1 MKDIIMR
8 FSVIEDSRHS
18 GYVVHKLEHILTIVM
33 CAVLCGLDKL
43 DEIMTYQENNHENLR
58 KDFGIEKFPSK
69 STFSRVLSMV
79 DGKAVGEVILQAMRD
94 KIVSR
99 GSVIAVDG
107 KAIRST
113 GEKDKPHSALQIIS
127 AYLTENGVTL
137 GQESIHEK
145 TNEIPIFQQMLDYL
159 DVQGKVITADA
170 MHCQRET
177 CRKIIE
183 KKGDYVL
190 GLKNNQPNFY
200 SDVSLYFSDA
210 ELSKGMKCYE
220 TLEKNKNRLER
231 RVCRKL
237 TDLSWLNCRDS
248 WCGLRCVFSIERTV
262 ETENK
267 RTQETSY
274 YISSLDESE
283 DRLMDIVR
291 EHWKVEYM
299 HWMLDVTFSEDSC
312 RFISEN
318 AQKSLNSMRKCAL
331 AVHKNFLYNTHKKS
345 SVKSSMLSA
354 LINHSYFCK
363 LLEIS

>member
-43 DEIMTYQENNHENLR
+43 DEIMTYQENNQENLR

-99 GSVIAVDG
+99 GNVIAVDG

-190 GLKNNQPNFY
+190 GLKNNTSFQVS
-200 SDVSLYFSDA
+200 SD
-210 ELSKGMKCYE
+210 KG
-220 TLEKNKNRLER
+220 RL
-231 RVCRKL
+231 K
-237 TDLSWLNCRDS
+237 
-248 WCGLRCVFSIERTV
+248 
-262 ETENK
+262 K
-267 RTQETSY
+267 Q
-274 YISSLDESE
+274 
-283 DRLMDIVR
+283 
-291 EHWKVEYM
+291 
-299 HWMLDVTFSEDSC
+299 
-312 RFISEN
+312 FI
-318 AQKSLNSMRKCAL
+318 
-331 AVHKNFLYNTHKKS
+331 
-345 SVKSSMLSA
+345 
-354 LINHSYFCK
+354 
-363 LLEIS
+363 

>member
-99 GSVIAVDG
+99 GNVIAVDG

-190 GLKNNQPNFY
+190 GLKNNTSFQVS
-200 SDVSLYFSDA
+200 SD
-210 ELSKGMKCYE
+210 KG
-220 TLEKNKNRLER
+220 RL
-231 RVCRKL
+231 K
-237 TDLSWLNCRDS
+237 
-248 WCGLRCVFSIERTV
+248 
-262 ETENK
+262 K
-267 RTQETSY
+267 Q
-274 YISSLDESE
+274 
-283 DRLMDIVR
+283 
-291 EHWKVEYM
+291 
-299 HWMLDVTFSEDSC
+299 
-312 RFISEN
+312 FI
-318 AQKSLNSMRKCAL
+318 
-331 AVHKNFLYNTHKKS
+331 
-345 SVKSSMLSA
+345 
-354 LINHSYFCK
+354 
-363 LLEIS
+363 

>member
-99 GSVIAVDG
+99 GNVIAVDG

-200 SDVSLYFSDA
+200 SDVLLYFSDA

-248 WCGLRCVFSIERTV
+248 WSGLRCVFSIERTV
-262 ETENK
+262 ETGNK

-283 DRLMDIVR
+283 ERLMDIVR
-291 EHWKVEYM
+291 EHWKVESM

-354 LINHSYFCK
+354 LINHSCFCK
-363 LLEIS
+363 LLEIP

>member
-1 MKDIIMR
+1 M
-8 FSVIEDSRHS
+8 
-18 GYVVHKLEHILTIVM
+18 
-33 CAVLCGLDKL
+33 
-43 DEIMTYQENNHENLR
+43 
-58 KDFGIEKFPSK
+58 
-69 STFSRVLSMV
+69 
-79 DGKAVGEVILQAMRD
+79 
-94 KIVSR
+94 
-99 GSVIAVDG
+99 
-107 KAIRST
+107 
-113 GEKDKPHSALQIIS
+113 
-127 AYLTENGVTL
+127 
-137 GQESIHEK
+137 
-145 TNEIPIFQQMLDYL
+145 
-159 DVQGKVITADA
+159 
-170 MHCQRET
+170 
-177 CRKIIE
+177 
-183 KKGDYVL
+183 
-190 GLKNNQPNFY
+190 KNNQPNFY

-262 ETENK
+262 ETGNK

-283 DRLMDIVR
+283 ERLMDIVR
-291 EHWKVEYM
+291 EHWKVESM

-363 LLEIS
+363 LLEIL